1 MKSKIVLIT
10 GNFNVLHTG
19 HLRMF
24 AFAKKFGKKLL
35 VGVNSDKIAGK
46 SAILNEKSR
55 LEMVKN
61 SNLVTKAIILREPIS
76 KFIGKIKPSYVVKG
90 KEHENKFNKEKEILK
105 KYGGKLIF
113 SSGESILSSKDL
125 IKKEFDR
132 IKIHQI
138 ELPESYMDRH
148 KLSRERLVDIVKKFK
163 DIKVLVIGDLIL
175 DEYVTCQP
183 LGMSQEDSSIVVN
196 SIDNEFFLGG
206 AGIVSAHAAGL
217 GANSSLISVVGK
229 DKYLGIIK
237 KKLKLSKVT
246 NNLVSE
252 QNRQSICKKRFR
264 SENQVLF
271 RLSELTRSSISLSTQ
286 QKILNECK
294 KNMKKTD
301 LVIFSD
307 FNYGTLNQNLVN
319 KIISICKKNK
329 VMMAADSQSSS
340 QLGDIA
346 RFKGMDLITPTE
358 YEARI
363 STKNYDDGLVTMI
376 DKLRDLSK
384 ARNIILKLGPDGSL
398 IHTKM
403 IKKNDF
409 ITDRIR
415 SLNSSPKDVVGA
427 GDAMLTASTLALKSG
442 ANIWEASLIGSIS
455 AAIQVGIKG
464 NTPLKLSEILNIL
477 EN

>member
-61 SNLVTKAIILREPIS
+61 SNLVTKAVILREPIS
-76 KFIGKIKPSYVVKG
+76 KFIVKIRPSYVVKG
-90 KEHENKFNKEKEILK
+90 KEHENKYNKEKEILK

-138 ELPESYMDRH
+138 ELPKSYMDRH
-148 KLSRERLVDIVKKFK
+148 KLGRERLIEIVKKFK
-163 DIKVLVIGDLIL
+163 NIKVLVIGDLIL

-196 SIDNEFFLGG
+196 SVDNEFFLGG

-229 DKYLGIIK
+229 DKYLRIIK
-237 KKLKLSKVT
+237 KKLKLNKVT
-246 NNLVSE
+246 NKLVSE

-286 QKILNECK
+286 QKIVNECK
-294 KNMKKTD
+294 KNIKKTD
-301 LVIFSD
+301 VVIFSD

-340 QLGDIA
+340 QFGDIA

-358 YEARI
+358 HEARI

-376 DKLRDLSK
+376 DKLRELSK

-398 IHTKM
+398 IHTKK
-403 IKKNDF
+403 IKKNNF

-415 SLNSSPKDVVGA
+415 TLNSSPKDIVGA
-427 GDAMLTASTLALKSG
+427 GDAMLTASALSLKSG
-442 ANIWEASLIGSIS
+442 ANIWEASLIGSIA

-464 NTPLKLSEILNIL
+464 NTPLVLSEILNIL

>member
-76 KFIGKIKPSYVVKG
+76 KFIGKVKPSYVVKG

-148 KLSRERLVDIVKKFK
+148 KLSRERLVEIVKKFK

-237 KKLKLSKVT
+237 KKLKLGKVT

-294 KNMKKTD
+294 KNIKKTD

>member
-1 MKSKIVLIT
+1 MKNKIVLIT

-35 VGVNSDKIAGK
+35 VGVISDKIAGK
-46 SAILNEKSR
+46 SAILNEKLR

-61 SNLVTKAIILREPIS
+61 SNLVTKAIILKEPIS
-76 KFIGKIKPSYVVKG
+76 KFIKKNKPNFVVKG
-90 KEHENKFNKEKEILK
+90 KEHENKYNKEYEILK

-132 IKIHQI
+132 TNIQQI
-138 ELPESYMDRH
+138 ELPKNYMIRH
-148 KLSRERLVDIVKKFK
+148 KLSRERLIDIIKKFK
-163 DIKVLVIGDLIL
+163 NIKALVIGDLIL
-175 DEYVTCQP
+175 DEYITCQP

-196 SIDNEFFLGG
+196 SIDNEYFLGG

-229 DKYLGIIK
+229 DSYLGIIK
-237 KKLKLSKVT
+237 KKLKSSKVT
-246 NNLVSE
+246 NNLITE

-271 RLSELTRSSISLSTQ
+271 RLSELTRSSISKSTQ
-286 QKILNECK
+286 KKILNECK
-294 KNMKKTD
+294 NKIKKID

-307 FNYGTLNQNLVN
+307 FNYGTLNQDLVN
-319 KIISICKKNK
+319 KIILICKKNK

-340 QLGDIA
+340 QFGDIA

-358 YEARI
+358 HEARI

-376 DKLRDLSK
+376 DKLRALSK
-384 ARNIILKLGPDGSL
+384 AKNIILKLGAEGSL
-398 IHTKM
+398 IHTRILKR
-403 IKKNDF
+403 NNLL
-409 ITDRIR
+409 TDRI
-415 SLNSSPKDVVGA
+415 STLNSSPQDVMGA
-427 GDAMLTASTLALKSG
+427 GDAMLTASTLALKVG
-442 ANIWEASLIGSIS
+442 ANIWEASLIGSIA
-455 AAIQVGIKG
+455 AAIQVGIRG
-464 NTPLKLSEILNIL
+464 NTPLKLDEILNIL